1 MKGMKMMITTVT
13 ANPAIDRTVIVEN
26 LRPGSVN
33 RVIRSRV
40 DAGGKGINVAKNLKN
55 LGDEVIALGFLGPNA
70 QYIIDCLEEE
80 GIKSDFVRIKNDTRT
95 NIKISDIL
103 KGEVTDLNEYG
114 PEVSK
119 EEIELLK
126 ASIFK
131 YAEKSKVLVLSGSL
145 PLGVPK
151 TFYKE
156 VIKELKNRDLKIILD
171 ADNQALLYG
180 IEERPFMI
188 KPNVHELEDVVGKR
202 FETLEEIIEEGK
214 KLNKKGIEIVAI
226 SMGKEG
232 SVVITDDAVFR
243 VKPLKVEVKGTVGAG
258 DAYVAGFAHGIY
270 RGLSLEETIK
280 IAAALSTSVVM
291 KEGTGAGTIE
301 EVNALKDKIEI
312 ERIER

>member
-1 MKGMKMMITTVT
+1 MITTVT
-13 ANPAIDRTVIVEN
+13 VNPAIDRTVIVGN
-26 LRPGSVN
+26 LKPGSVN

-55 LGDEVIALGFLGPNA
+55 LGDEVVALGFLGPNA

-80 GIKSDFVRIKNDTRT
+80 GIKTDFVKIKNDTRT
-95 NIKISDIL
+95 NIKISDIS

-114 PEVSK
+114 PEVSE
-119 EEIELLK
+119 EEIKLLK

-145 PLGVPK
+145 PMGVPK
-151 TFYKE
+151 TFYKGI
-156 VIKELKNRDLKIILD
+156 IKELKNRDLKIILD

-188 KPNVHELEDVVGKR
+188 KPNVHELEDVVRKR
-202 FETLEEIIEEGK
+202 LETLEEIIEEGK
-214 KLNKKGIEIVAI
+214 KLNKLGIKIVAI
-226 SMGKEG
+226 SMGSKG
-232 SVVITDDAVFR
+232 SIVITNDAVFR

-291 KEGTGAGTIE
+291 KEGTRAGTIE

>member
-1 MKGMKMMITTVT
+1 MITTVT
-13 ANPAIDRTVIVEN
+13 ANPAIDRTIIVEN
-26 LRPGSVN
+26 LKPGSVN

-70 QYIIDCLEEE
+70 NYIIDCLEEE
-80 GIKSDFVRIKNDTRT
+80 GIKTDFVRIKNDTRT
-95 NIKISDIL
+95 NIKISDISR
-103 KGEVTDLNEYG
+103 GEVTDLNEYG
-114 PEVSK
+114 PEISE

-126 ASIFK
+126 EIIFK

-156 VIKELKNRDLKIILD
+156 IIKELKNSNLKVILD
-171 ADNQALLYG
+171 ADNQALFYG
-180 IEERPFMI
+180 IEEKPFMI

-202 FETLEEIIEEGK
+202 LETLEEIIEEGK
-214 KLNKKGIEIVAI
+214 KLNKLGIKIVAV

-291 KEGTGAGTIE
+291 KEGTRAGTIE

>member
-1 MKGMKMMITTVT
+1 MITTVT

-26 LRPGSVN
+26 LKPGSVN

-80 GIKSDFVRIKNDTRT
+80 GIKNDFVRIKNDTRT
-95 NIKISDIL
+95 NIKISDISR
-103 KGEVTDLNEYG
+103 GEVTDLNEYG
-114 PEVSK
+114 PEVSE

-126 ASIFK
+126 ESIFK

>member
-1 MKGMKMMITTVT
+1 MMITTVT

-26 LRPGSVN
+26 LKPGSVN

-55 LGDEVIALGFLGPNA
+55 LGDEVVALGFLGPNA
-70 QYIIDCLEEE
+70 NYIIDCLEEE

-95 NIKISDIL
+95 NIKISDISR
-103 KGEVTDLNEYG
+103 GEVTDLNEYG
-114 PEVSK
+114 PEVSE
-119 EEIELLK
+119 EEIKLLK
-126 ASIFK
+126 ESIFK

-156 VIKELKNRDLKIILD
+156 IIKELKNSNLKIILD

-188 KPNVHELEDVVGKR
+188 KPNVHELEDVVRKR
-202 FETLEEIIEEGK
+202 LETLEEIIEEGK
-214 KLNKKGIEIVAI
+214 KLNKLGIKIVAI
-226 SMGKEG
+226 SMGSKG
-232 SVVITDDAVFR
+232 SIVITNDAVFR

-291 KEGTGAGTIE
+291 KEGTRAGTIE

>member
-1 MKGMKMMITTVT
+1 MMITTVT
-13 ANPAIDRTVIVEN
+13 VNPAIDRTIIVEN
-26 LRPGSVN
+26 LRLGSVN

-70 QYIIDCLEEE
+70 NYIIDCLEEE
-80 GIKSDFVRIKNDTRT
+80 GIKTDFVKIKNDTRT
-95 NIKISDIL
+95 NIKISDIS

-114 PEVSK
+114 PEVSE
-119 EEIELLK
+119 EEIKLLK
-126 ASIFK
+126 ESIFK

-156 VIKELKNRDLKIILD
+156 IIKELKNSNLKIILD
-171 ADNQALLYG
+171 ADNQALFYG
-180 IEERPFMI
+180 IEEKPFMI

-202 FETLEEIIEEGK
+202 LETLEEIIEEGK
-214 KLNKKGIEIVAI
+214 KLNKLGIKIVAI
-226 SMGKEG
+226 SMGSKG

-291 KEGTGAGTIE
+291 KEGTRAGTIE

-312 ERIER
+312 EKIER

>member
-1 MKGMKMMITTVT
+1 MITTVT

-171 ADNQALLYG
+171 AD
-180 IEERPFMI
+180 
-188 KPNVHELEDVVGKR
+188 
-202 FETLEEIIEEGK
+202 
-214 KLNKKGIEIVAI
+214 
-226 SMGKEG
+226 
-232 SVVITDDAVFR
+232 
-243 VKPLKVEVKGTVGAG
+243 
-258 DAYVAGFAHGIY
+258 
-270 RGLSLEETIK
+270 
-280 IAAALSTSVVM
+280 
-291 KEGTGAGTIE
+291 
-301 EVNALKDKIEI
+301 
-312 ERIER
+312 

>member
-1 MKGMKMMITTVT
+1 MITTVT

-26 LRPGSVN
+26 LKPGSVN

-202 FETLEEIIEEGK
+202 LETLEEIIEEGK

-226 SMGKEG
+226 SMGSKG
-232 SVVITDDAVFR
+232 SIVITNEAVFR
-243 VKPLKVEVKGTVGAG
+243 VKPVKVEVKGTVGAG

>member
-1 MKGMKMMITTVT
+1 MITTVT

-202 FETLEEIIEEGK
+202 LETLEEIIEEGK

-226 SMGKEG
+226 SMGSKG
-232 SVVITDDAVFR
+232 SIVITNEAVFR
-243 VKPLKVEVKGTVGAG
+243 VKPVKVEVKGTVGAG

>member
-1 MKGMKMMITTVT
+1 MITTVT
-13 ANPAIDRTVIVEN
+13 VNPAIDRTIIVEN
-26 LRPGSVN
+26 LRLGSVN

-70 QYIIDCLEEE
+70 NYIIDCLEEE
-80 GIKSDFVRIKNDTRT
+80 GIKTDFVKIKNDTRT
-95 NIKISDIL
+95 NIKISDIS

-114 PEVSK
+114 PEVSE
-119 EEIELLK
+119 EEIKLLK
-126 ASIFK
+126 ESIFK

-156 VIKELKNRDLKIILD
+156 IIKELKNSNLKIILD
-171 ADNQALLYG
+171 ADNQALFYG
-180 IEERPFMI
+180 IEEKPFMI

-202 FETLEEIIEEGK
+202 LETLEEIIEEGK
-214 KLNKKGIEIVAI
+214 KLNKLGIKIVAI
-226 SMGKEG
+226 SMGSKG

-291 KEGTGAGTIE
+291 KEGTRAGTIE

-312 ERIER
+312 EKIER

>member
-1 MKGMKMMITTVT
+1 MITTVT

-70 QYIIDCLEEE
+70 NYIIDCLEEE
-80 GIKSDFVRIKNDTRT
+80 GIKTDFVKIKNDTRT
-95 NIKISDIL
+95 NIKISDIS

-114 PEVSK
+114 PEVSE
-119 EEIELLK
+119 EEIKLLK
-126 ASIFK
+126 ESIFK

-156 VIKELKNRDLKIILD
+156 IIKELKNSNLKIILD
-171 ADNQALLYG
+171 ADNQALFYG
-180 IEERPFMI
+180 IEEKPFMI

-202 FETLEEIIEEGK
+202 LETLEEIIEEGK
-214 KLNKKGIEIVAI
+214 KLNKLGIKIVAI
-226 SMGKEG
+226 SMGSKG

-291 KEGTGAGTIE
+291 KEGTRAGTIE

-312 ERIER
+312 EKIER

>member
-1 MKGMKMMITTVT
+1 MITTVT

-95 NIKISDIL
+95 NIKISDISR
-103 KGEVTDLNEYG
+103 GEVTDLNEYG
-114 PEVSK
+114 PEISE

-156 VIKELKNRDLKIILD
+156 IIKELKNRDLKIILD
-171 ADNQALLYG
+171 ADNQALFYG
-180 IEERPFMI
+180 IEEKPFMI

-202 FETLEEIIEEGK
+202 LETLEEIVEEGK
-214 KLNKKGIEIVAI
+214 KLNKKGIEIVAV

-232 SVVITDDAVFR
+232 SIVITDDAVFK
-243 VKPLKVEVKGTVGAG
+243 VKPVKVEVKGTVGAG

-291 KEGTGAGTIE
+291 KEGTRAGTIE

-312 ERIER
+312 EKIER

>member
-1 MKGMKMMITTVT
+1 MITTVT

-26 LRPGSVN
+26 LKPGSVN

-70 QYIIDCLEEE
+70 NYIIDCLEEE
-80 GIKSDFVRIKNDTRT
+80 GIKTDFVRIKNDTRT
-95 NIKISDIL
+95 NIKISDISR
-103 KGEVTDLNEYG
+103 GEVTDLNEYG
-114 PEVSK
+114 PEISE

-156 VIKELKNRDLKIILD
+156 IIKELKNRDLKIILD
-171 ADNQALLYG
+171 ADNQALFYG
-180 IEERPFMI
+180 IEEKPFMI
-188 KPNVHELEDVVGKR
+188 KPNVHELEDVVGKKL
-202 FETLEEIIEEGK
+202 ETLEEIVEEGK
-214 KLNKKGIEIVAI
+214 KLNKKGIEIVAV

-270 RGLSLEETIK
+270 RELSLEETIK

-291 KEGTGAGTIE
+291 KEGTRAGTIE

-312 ERIER
+312 EKIER

>member
-1 MKGMKMMITTVT
+1 MITTVT

-70 QYIIDCLEEE
+70 NYIIDCLEEE
-80 GIKSDFVRIKNDTRT
+80 GIKTDFVKIKNDTRT
-95 NIKISDIL
+95 NIKISDIS

-114 PEVSK
+114 PEVSE

-156 VIKELKNRDLKIILD
+156 IIKELKNSNLKIILD
-171 ADNQALLYG
+171 ADNQALFYG

-202 FETLEEIIEEGK
+202 LETLEEIIEEGK
-214 KLNKKGIEIVAI
+214 KLNKLGIKIVAI

-232 SVVITDDAVFR
+232 SIVITDDAVFR
-243 VKPLKVEVKGTVGAG
+243 AKPIKVEVKGTVGAG

-270 RGLSLEETIK
+270 RGLSLEDTIK

-291 KEGTGAGTIE
+291 KEGTRAGTIE

>member
-1 MKGMKMMITTVT
+1 MITTVT
-13 ANPAIDRTVIVEN
+13 VNPAIDRTVIVEN
-26 LRPGSVN
+26 LRLGSVN

-126 ASIFK
+126 ESIFK

-156 VIKELKNRDLKIILD
+156 IIKELKNSNLKIILD
-171 ADNQALLYG
+171 ADNQALFYG
-180 IEERPFMI
+180 IEEKPFMI

-202 FETLEEIIEEGK
+202 LETLEEIIEEGK
-214 KLNKKGIEIVAI
+214 KLNKLGIKIVAI
-226 SMGKEG
+226 SMGSKG

-291 KEGTGAGTIE
+291 KEGTRAGTIE

-312 ERIER
+312 EKIER

>member
-1 MKGMKMMITTVT
+1 MMITTVT

-26 LRPGSVN
+26 LRLGSVN

-55 LGDEVIALGFLGPNA
+55 LGDEVITLGFLGPNA

-80 GIKSDFVRIKNDTRT
+80 GIKSDFVKIKNDTRT
-95 NIKISDIL
+95 NIKISDISR
-103 KGEVTDLNEYG
+103 GEVTDLNEYG
-114 PEVSK
+114 PEVSE

-126 ASIFK
+126 ESIFR

-156 VIKELKNRDLKIILD
+156 IIKELKNKDLKIILD
-171 ADNQALLYG
+171 ADNQALFYG

-188 KPNVHELEDVVGKR
+188 KPNLHELEDIVGRKL
-202 FETLEEIIEEGK
+202 ETLEEIIEEGK
-214 KLNKKGIEIVAI
+214 KLNKLGIKIVAI

>member
-1 MKGMKMMITTVT
+1 MITTVT

-26 LRPGSVN
+26 LKPGSVN

-55 LGDEVIALGFLGPNA
+55 LGDEVVALGFLGPNA
-70 QYIIDCLEEE
+70 NYIIDCLEEE

-95 NIKISDIL
+95 NIKISDISR
-103 KGEVTDLNEYG
+103 GEVTDLNEYG
-114 PEVSK
+114 PEVSE
-119 EEIELLK
+119 EEIKLLK
-126 ASIFK
+126 ESIFK

-156 VIKELKNRDLKIILD
+156 IIKELKNSNLKIILD

-188 KPNVHELEDVVGKR
+188 KPNVHELEDVVRKR
-202 FETLEEIIEEGK
+202 LETLEEIIEEGK
-214 KLNKKGIEIVAI
+214 KLNKLGIKIVAI
-226 SMGKEG
+226 SMGSKG
-232 SVVITDDAVFR
+232 SIVITNDAVFR

-291 KEGTGAGTIE
+291 KEGTRAGTIE

>member
-1 MKGMKMMITTVT
+1 MMITTVT

>member
-1 MKGMKMMITTVT
+1 MITTVT
-13 ANPAIDRTVIVEN
+13 VNPAIDRTIIVEN
-26 LRPGSVN
+26 LRLGSVN

-70 QYIIDCLEEE
+70 NYIIDCLEEE
-80 GIKSDFVRIKNDTRT
+80 GIKTDFVKIKNDTRT
-95 NIKISDIL
+95 NIKISDIS

-114 PEVSK
+114 PEVSE
-119 EEIELLK
+119 EEIKLLK
-126 ASIFK
+126 ESIFK

-156 VIKELKNRDLKIILD
+156 IIKELKNSNLKIILD
-171 ADNQALLYG
+171 ADNQALFYG
-180 IEERPFMI
+180 IEEKPFMI

-202 FETLEEIIEEGK
+202 LETLEEIIEEGK
-214 KLNKKGIEIVAI
+214 KLNKLGIKIVAI
-226 SMGKEG
+226 SMGSKG

-280 IAAALSTSVVM
+280 IAVALSTSVVM
-291 KEGTGAGTIE
+291 KEGTRAGTIE

>member
-1 MKGMKMMITTVT
+1 MITTVT

-202 FETLEEIIEEGK
+202 LETLEEIIEEGK

-226 SMGKEG
+226 SMGSKG
-232 SVVITDDAVFR
+232 SIVITNEAVFR

>member
-1 MKGMKMMITTVT
+1 MMITTVT

-26 LRPGSVN
+26 LKPGSVN

-80 GIKSDFVRIKNDTRT
+80 GIKNDFVRIKNDTRT
-95 NIKISDIL
+95 NIKISDISR
-103 KGEVTDLNEYG
+103 GEVTDLNEYG
-114 PEVSK
+114 PEVSE

-126 ASIFK
+126 ESIFK